1 MEDHLLPRKF
11 RRTETGDDLRDDY
24 DYEYDKGAESSGK
37 MDEGSGEQEVT
48 TERESI
54 KIAWSKR
61 PDYSTDFL
69 FKFSKL
75 GG

>member
-24 DYEYDKGAESSGK
+24 DYEYDKGAESSGQ

-54 KIAWSKR
+54 ENVCSKR
-61 PDYSTDFL
+61 PNYFTDFL
-69 FKFSKL
+69 FIFSKL
-75 GG
+75 RG